1 VKRGLLAAAAFCGV
15 TLGAFAYVRA
25 ADEPSGY
32 VGSGQLVVQTTL
44 GGDTKITV
52 GGNIAIEEHGS
63 LLRIDVLSLG
73 IPGTNATTSSLMSAV
88 STQLF
93 PPGGFTIVYDRKAS
107 TYTVWSNARHAYY
120 TNASDS
126 VESAPVSGAAGA
138 LPLTGAAVGIV
149 AGNDL
154 FSAFSFARS
163 LKDDSAFTLSFSLA
177 GHQTVNGH
185 PATGLNFQYART
197 TKTGDA
203 LDLHGTFQFAD
214 DLDGLPVEITAA
226 GHSRSIPDSA
236 FRLDF
241 SSLVKQSPPD
251 ADFVPPPN
259 YSRANTLG
267 DVIGKSLTGM

>member
-1 VKRGLLAAAAFCGV
+1 VKRRLLAAAAFC
-15 TLGAFAYVRA
+15 TIALGTFADASA

-32 VGSGQLVVQTTL
+32 VGSGQLVIQTTL
-44 GGDTKITV
+44 GGDMKITV
-52 GGNIAIEEHGS
+52 GGNIAMEEHGPF
-63 LLRIDVLSLG
+63 LRVDVLSLG
-73 IPGTNATTSSLMSAV
+73 IPGTNPTTSSVISAV

-93 PPGGFTIVYDRKAS
+93 PPGGFTIVYDRRAS
-107 TYTVWSNARHAYY
+107 TYTVWSNAKHAYY
-120 TNASDS
+120 TNASTD
-126 VESAPVSGAAGA
+126 ESASGSGAAGA
-138 LPLTGAAVGIV
+138 VPLSGAAVAVV
-149 AGNDL
+149 ASSDL

-163 LKDDSAFTLSFSLA
+163 LKDDSAFTLTFGLA

-214 DLDGLPVEITAA
+214 DLDGVPVEITAA
-226 GHSRSIPDSA
+226 GHSKSIPESA

-241 SSLVKQSPPD
+241 SSLTKQSPPD

-259 YSRANTLG
+259 FVRANTLG
-267 DVIGKSLTGM
+267 DVIGKSLGM